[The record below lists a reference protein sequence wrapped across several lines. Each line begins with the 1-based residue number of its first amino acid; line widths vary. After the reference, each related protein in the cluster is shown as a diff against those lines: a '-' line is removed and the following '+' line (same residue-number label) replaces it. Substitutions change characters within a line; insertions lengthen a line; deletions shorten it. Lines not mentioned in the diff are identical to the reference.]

1 MNLPGE
7 LDPAI
12 SSGAERVTGRTGCA
26 GSATQRV
33 HPGEAQ
39 SVYLHV
45 RGGGSIL
52 AGYTTDADLA
62 LNPALLAGEPALQGL
77 LAKAGFEMSH

>member
-1 MNLPGE
+1 
-7 LDPAI
+7 
-12 SSGAERVTGRTGCA
+12 
-26 GSATQRV
+26 
-33 HPGEAQ
+33 
-39 SVYLHV
+39 VYLHV